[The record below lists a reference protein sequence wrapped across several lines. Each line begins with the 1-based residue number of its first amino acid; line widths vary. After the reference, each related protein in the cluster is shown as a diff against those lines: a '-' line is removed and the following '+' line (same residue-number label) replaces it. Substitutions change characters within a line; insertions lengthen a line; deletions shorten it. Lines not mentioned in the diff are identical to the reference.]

1 MPATMSL
8 LGLYNWDASILD
20 GLTVP
25 TDVDK
30 RTLINNLLRECAEL
44 EILYPQPTAL
54 KFFVGEWA
62 KERLPVWERLA
73 ATLKFD
79 YDPISNYDRREEWT
93 DEDTEER
100 DEQSSGRSSG
110 SRNGSSSG
118 RSSGSSSGSSS
129 SSSSSS
135 SSGESS
141 TQTAGFNSAAS
152 NVPDKQQESSEES
165 TTESSGESST
175 EGSEE
180 NSAESSEK
188 NSAESSGETQ
198 SSVSRTAKR
207 RGRAYG
213 NIGVTTT
220 QQMIE
225 EERRI
230 SEFDIDHVIIQE
242 FKKTFCLLIY

>member
-20 GLTVP
+20 GLAVP
-25 TDVDK
+25 ADLDK
-30 RTLINNLLRECAEL
+30 SILINNLLRECAEL
-44 EILYPQPTAL
+44 EVLYPQPEAL

-73 ATLKFD
+73 ATLRYD

-93 DEDTEER
+93 DEDSEER
-100 DEQSSGRSSG
+100 EEQSSGHSSG
-110 SRNGSSSG
+110 GSSG
-118 RSSGSSSGSSS
+118 N
-129 SSSSSS
+129 

-141 TQTAGFNSAAS
+141 TMTAGFNSADS
-152 NVPDKQQESSEES
+152 TVPDGRNESSEATS
-165 TTESSGESST
+165 TES
-175 EGSEE
+175 
-180 NSAESSEK
+180 
-188 NSAESSGETQ
+188 SAESSGETK
-198 SSVSRTAKR
+198 SSASRTATR

-225 EERRI
+225 QERNI
-230 SEFDIDHVIIQE
+230 SLFDIDHVIIDD